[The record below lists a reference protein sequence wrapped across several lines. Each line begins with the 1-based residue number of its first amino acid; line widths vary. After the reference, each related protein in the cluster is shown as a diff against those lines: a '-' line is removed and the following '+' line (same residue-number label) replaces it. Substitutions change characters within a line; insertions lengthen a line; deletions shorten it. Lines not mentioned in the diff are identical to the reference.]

1 MRNPNGYG
9 SVFKLSGNRR
19 KPYVARKTK
28 GWDSRGY
35 PIYQVIGYY
44 ATKKEGL
51 LALAE
56 FNKNPWDMSKDLTL
70 SELYTI
76 FMRNAKLSQSQ
87 ERAFKYVYKYLESL
101 YNVKYRE
108 IKLLQM
114 QACIDNCNA
123 GYSTQSHIKGLF
135 KHLDKKAL
143 EFDIP
148 IKKFASELV
157 TDKMVTKKEARIFTY
172 EEISAL
178 WNDFD
183 TTCQYIL
190 VLLYTGMRIGELEI
204 MELDGDFIRTGIK
217 TESSKNRLIPIHS
230 AIKPFIYNNPNPKS
244 HNLRRKFNLKMAEL
258 GMEHNPH
265 ECRHTFR
272 SEMDR
277 LNANEKC
284 VNLIMGHVFAND
296 TGKNIYTHKS
306 KEELIETIEL
316 LSYNQQLEP
325 Y

>member
-44 ATKKEGL
+44 AAKKEGL

-230 AIKPFIYNNPNPKS
+230 AIKPFIYNNPNP
-244 HNLRRKFNLKMAEL
+244 
-258 GMEHNPH
+258 
-265 ECRHTFR
+265 
-272 SEMDR
+272 
-277 LNANEKC
+277 
-284 VNLIMGHVFAND
+284 
-296 TGKNIYTHKS
+296 
-306 KEELIETIEL
+306 L
-316 LSYNQQLEP
+316 LD
-325 Y
+325 